1 MPATPPPPP
10 GGSTPPPA
18 SPPKASPAPL
28 PPTARPAPDTGK
40 RTVKTFSVK
49 TFDADAEGEKLIIY
63 GPSGIGKSTL
73 AASCPGAVFISADDG
88 ARRILQPQTGAKLP
102 QVPGVECWEDLRDAL
117 QQKDLFPAN
126 STIVIDTITKLEE
139 WIQDYC
145 VRTVKVKSKAVD
157 SFRKFGWDGADL
169 IVEQFRLLM
178 SDLDRH
184 VRNGTNVILLAQ
196 QGQIKRSA
204 ADSADYLEDGPFV
217 THTNRASAREELK
230 QWADHVFR
238 IGYADFDVH
247 KADGERAGK
256 VTQTDTT
263 RVIFANG
270 SLSFTAKARRLK
282 DGFKLPEV
290 ISFAEE
296 GDASLWAFMFGGYR
310 PEAA

>member
-1 MPATPPPPP
+1 MPIPPPP
-10 GGSTPPPA
+10 SSDKKPPA
-18 SPPKASPAPL
+18 SAAKPAPL
-28 PPTARPAPDTGK
+28 PPTAHPAPDIGR
-40 RTVKTFSVK
+40 RTAKTFSVQ

-102 QVPGVECWEDLRDAL
+102 QVPGIECWEDLREAL
-117 QQKDLFPAN
+117 QQKGLFPAN

-145 VRTVKVKSKAVD
+145 VRTIKIKGRSVD

-178 SDLDRH
+178 ADLDRH
-184 VRNGTNVILLAQ
+184 VRSGTNVILLAQ
-196 QGQIKRSA
+196 QGQIKRSS

-238 IGYADFDVH
+238 IGYADFDIH
-247 KADGERAGK
+247 KEDGERAGK

-282 DGFKLPEV
+282 DGFKLPDV
-290 ISFAEE
+290 ISFAGED
-296 GDASLWAFMFGGYR
+296 DASLWAFMFGGYR
-310 PEAA
+310 PEPAA

>member
-1 MPATPPPPP
+1 MSKTPPPP
-10 GGSTPPPA
+10 GKSSPPPA
-18 SPPKASPAPL
+18 AKPASKPAAL
-28 PPTARPAPDTGK
+28 PPVARPAPTK
-40 RTVKTFSVK
+40 SNRQAKTFSVK
-49 TFDADAEGEKLIIY
+49 TFDADNEGEKIIIY

-73 AASCPGAVFISADDG
+73 AASCPGSIFISADDG
-88 ARRILQPQTGAKLP
+88 ARRILHPQTGKPLQ
-102 QVPGVECWEDLRDAL
+102 QVPGIECWEDIRDAL
-117 QQKDLFPAN
+117 QQDGLFPVG

-139 WIQDYC
+139 WIQDFC
-145 VRTVKVKSKAVD
+145 VRTIKIKGASVD

-217 THTNRASAREELK
+217 THTNRSSAREELK
-230 QWADHVFR
+230 QWSDHVFR
-238 IGYADFDVH
+238 VGYADFDVT

-263 RVIFANG
+263 RVIFASG

-296 GDASLWAFMFGGYR
+296 ADASLWAFLFGGYR
-310 PEAA
+310 PDAA